1 MANYKKCLLCAVI
14 FLYIIPYT
22 LVLNT
27 TVLAKEQ
34 DRLFWNERYNVETYV
49 YQKEPADFLREH
61 VDILPKGKALDI
73 AMGEGRNA
81 VFLAKNGFEVEG
93 CDISEVAIS
102 KAYKLAEENGVTIHA
117 FTADLETYKLPEN
130 TYDVIICFYYLQRDL
145 IPQIKNALKPGGVVV
160 YETYTLENLE
170 HGFGGPK
177 NREYLLG
184 QNELLRFFID
194 FQVIFY
200 REIIINNKKVVA
212 SIIARK

>member
-27 TVLAKEQ
+27 TVLVKEQ